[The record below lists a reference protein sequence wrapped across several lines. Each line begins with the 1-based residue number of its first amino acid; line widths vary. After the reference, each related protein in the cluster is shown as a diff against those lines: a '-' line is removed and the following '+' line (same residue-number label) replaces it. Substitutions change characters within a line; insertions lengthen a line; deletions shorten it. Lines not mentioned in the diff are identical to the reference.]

1 MFSQQKSTIPSKITK
16 QIMQVPQKRIEK
28 STTKTER
35 NKSYQ
40 NKIVTAIVGDSM
52 IKDLYVSELS
62 DKEGKVVVK
71 HFSRRVTFSL
81 HSNVTL
87 MEKSF
92 M

>member
-1 MFSQQKSTIPSKITK
+1 MLQVLMQSDLAATSKEN
-16 QIMQVPQKRIEK
+16 RK

-35 NKSYQ
+35 NKNYQ
-40 NKIVTAIVGDSM
+40 NKIVTAVVVDSM
-52 IKDLYVSELS
+52 IKDVYGSELS
-62 DKEGKVVVK
+62 DKEEKVVVK
-71 HFSRRVTFSL
+71 HFSRSVTFSL